1 MENAVLV
8 LDFDGVVAKLNVD
21 WMKVYSR
28 VSEIAGYKVTDLIT
42 FWKNTYGTSI
52 YDKANKIIEEYEM
65 EAISKSEIYDDVIEA
80 LELFKGR
87 KYLASMQSQKVLEK
101 FLEEYGIRK
110 YFKEVLGRDRF
121 GSKRR
126 QLMYILEKERGNKV
140 YFIDDLQR
148 NVDSCIDLE
157 IECIIIRRYEG
168 ESLLEKIREIVARHS
183 LKS

>member
-1 MENAVLV
+1 
-8 LDFDGVVAKLNVD
+8 
-21 WMKVYSR
+21 
-28 VSEIAGYKVTDLIT
+28 
-42 FWKNTYGTSI
+42 
-52 YDKANKIIEEYEM
+52 
-65 EAISKSEIYDDVIEA
+65 
-80 LELFKGR
+80 
-87 KYLASMQSQKVLEK
+87 MQSQKVLEK

-168 ESLLEKIREIVARHS
+168 ESLLEKIRKIVARHS
-183 LKS
+183 LKN

>member
-1 MENAVLV
+1 MENTVLV

-21 WMKVYSR
+21 WPKVYSK
-28 VSEIAGYKVTDLIT
+28 VSEVAGYRVTDLIT
-42 FWKNTYGTSI
+42 FWKNTYGTSL

-65 EAISKSEIYDDVIEA
+65 EAIAKSEIYDDVIEA

-101 FLEEYGIRK
+101 FLEEYGIRG

-126 QLMYILEKERGNKV
+126 QLIYILEKEKGNKV

-148 NVDSCIDLE
+148 NVDSCIDLG

-168 ESLLEKIREIVARHS
+168 ESLLQKVREIVAGHPI
-183 LKS
+183 KS